1 MQAYYPVSEES
12 AGFVPAFVCME
23 AKSGKPVDDFK
34 ECAAKHSIHEVCVCV
49 CQKKRVS
56 IYLYI

>member
-34 ECAAKHSIHEVCVCV
+34 ECAAKHSIHEVC
-49 CQKKRVS
+49 
-56 IYLYI
+56 